1 MAVTEAQFT
10 EAARGALRAAVE
22 EAARGGQ
29 PYLGTA
35 HLLLGL
41 ARHGRTAR
49 ALADLGAP
57 LPALRTEVALVS
69 LGAATPLLCDRDVPI
84 LTPSAR
90 AALQGAVTEA
100 ARLGHPA
107 AGPEHLLLAL
117 VGSGRGVAGQVLAR
131 LGLAPADVRTAL
143 VTLLAPG
150 R

>member
-10 EAARGALRAAVE
+10 EAARGALRAAIE

-41 ARHGRTAR
+41 ARHGVTAR
-49 ALADLGAP
+49 ALAGLGAP
-57 LPALRTEVALVS
+57 LPALRTAVALV
-69 LGAATPLLCDRDVPI
+69 GRGVATPLLCDRDVPV
-84 LTPSAR
+84 LTPGAR
-90 AALQGAVTEA
+90 VALAAAVAEA

-117 VGSGRGVAGQVLAR
+117 VGPGRGFAGQVLAH
-131 LGLAPADVRTAL
+131 LGLAPADVRAAL
-143 VTLLAPG
+143 LALLAPG
-150 R
+150 S